1 MALVGLQVE
10 HFRCLE
16 KVELTRDPRY
26 NLFVGQNASG
36 KTSLLEA
43 MFFLGRGRSFRSRK
57 LDRMIRQ
64 GQPEFRI
71 VGRVQHDGPGIVLGV
86 RGTRGGTEI
95 RVGGAPADSAAD
107 LASHFPPQ
115 IIDPEIHKLLEEG
128 PSRRRRFLDWGVFHV
143 ERAFMPTWQRYHRAL
158 RQRNAALRH
167 GGPPELAVV
176 WDGELAG
183 AGEALSELRGRY
195 VELLAPGLSEIGRR
209 LLGLEVAL
217 VYHRGWAADEQLMVS
232 LSAGLERDRRYGMT
246 HVGPHRADVVV
257 RVDGHAA
264 RERVS
269 RGQQKLLAAALT
281 LAQLALQDQV
291 TPGRSALLLD
301 DPAAELDGAN
311 LERLL
316 GVVRELP
323 VQLFVTSLR
332 PDLPGLGAPGR
343 LFHVEHGAVR
353 SAEGPGAR
361 AALDSAPLPS
371 SPNV

>member
-16 KVELTRDPRY
+16 KVELALDPRY

-57 LDRMIRQ
+57 LDRMIQQ

-71 VGRVQHDGPGIVLGV
+71 VGRVQEEARTLVLGV
-86 RGTRGGTEI
+86 RGTKTGTEI
-95 RVGGAPADSAAD
+95 RVGGQAAESAAD
-107 LASHFPPQ
+107 LAAHFPPQ

-143 ERAFMPTWQRYHRAL
+143 EQSFMPVWQRYHRAL
-158 RQRNAALRH
+158 RQRNAALKKP
-167 GGPPELAVV
+167 GADQMAAIWDTELA
-176 WDGELAG
+176 A
-183 AGEALSELRGRY
+183 AGEGLSELRARY
-195 VELLAPGLSEIGRR
+195 VAMLEPRLLELGRK
-209 LLGLEVAL
+209 LLGLDVGL
-217 VYHRGWAADEQLMVS
+217 VYQRGWAADETLLES
-232 LSAGLERDRRYGMT
+232 LQKGFERDRRFAVT
-246 HVGPHRADVVV
+246 HSGPQRADIVV

-281 LAQLALQDQV
+281 LAQLALQDEMH
-291 TPGRSALLLD
+291 PGRSALLLD

-316 GVVRELP
+316 GAVRELP
-323 VQLFVTSLR
+323 VQLFATSLR
-332 PDLPGLGAPGR
+332 PDLAGLGAPGK
-343 LFHVEHGAVR
+343 LFHVERGTV
-353 SAEGPGAR
+353 
-361 AALDSAPLPS
+361 LPA
-371 SPNV
+371 